1 MVFTSTVFLFLFLPL
16 FLAVYAL
23 TPARWRTVTILIGS
37 YLFYAWWRV
46 DFALVFAGATVL
58 AIAAGRLIGAWRET
72 RPDLARVAL
81 YAGVT
86 VQLALLAYFKYADF
100 GISSLNAALTALGAS
115 PVPLL
120 GVILPVGISF
130 YVFQAVCYLADI
142 ARGDARADTPWYQ
155 VAAYISLF
163 PQLIAGPIVR
173 FKTIVETLQAP
184 RMDAAGFSEGA
195 GRFMVGFVKKV
206 LIADSIAPLSDGAF
220 ALAAPTAA
228 EAWLGALA
236 FAVQL
241 LFDFSGYSDM
251 AIGLGRILGF
261 RFPENF
267 NRPYLAASITD
278 FWRRWHMSLSAWL
291 RDYLYI
297 PLGGNRR
304 GTRRTYVNLALVMI
318 LGGLWHGP
326 TWNFVLW
333 GAWHGGILAAERA
346 LGRESWRL
354 PAALGVAL
362 TFLAVLIGWVLF
374 RAETL
379 PHAFGH
385 LQGMAGLNGLALSA
399 ELAWQLQPRALLT
412 LGLGLIISFWPPGL
426 VPRVRN
432 AGAWPMQLGLS
443 ALFIMA
449 VARAIADSASPF
461 LYFRF

>member
-23 TPARWRTVTILIGS
+23 TPARWRTLVILTGS

-46 DFALVFAGATVL
+46 DFALVFAGSSLL
-58 AIAAGRLIGAWRET
+58 AIVAGRLIGVWRES
-72 RPDLARVAL
+72 RPERARIAL

-100 GISSLNAALTALGAS
+100 GIASLNSALTALGGS
-115 PVPLL
+115 PVPLI
-120 GVILPVGISF
+120 GVVLPVGISF
-130 YVFQAVCYLADI
+130 YVFQAICYLADI
-142 ARGDARADTPWYQ
+142 ARGDARSDTPWYQ

-173 FKTIVETLQAP
+173 FKSIAETLRAP
-184 RMDAAGFSEGA
+184 RMDMAGFSAGA
-195 GRFMVGFVKKV
+195 GRFMIGFVKKV
-206 LIADSIAPLSDGAF
+206 LIADSIAPLTDGAF

-261 RFPENF
+261 TFPENF
-267 NRPYLAASITD
+267 NRPYLADSITD

-304 GTRRTYVNLALVMI
+304 GVRRTYVNLALVMI

-346 LGRESWRL
+346 LGRESWRI
-354 PAALGVAL
+354 PRQLGITM
-362 TFLAVLIGWVLF
+362 TFLAVLLGWVLF
-374 RAETL
+374 RAEDL
-379 PHAFGH
+379 PQAFSH
-385 LQGMAGLNGLALSA
+385 LQGMVGQNGWGLST
-399 ELAWQLQPRALLT
+399 ELAWQLQPRPLLT
-412 LGLGLIISFWPPGL
+412 LAAGLMCFWPAGL
-426 VPRVRN
+426 VPRLRRVS
-432 AGAWPMQLGLS
+432 AWPYQLGLS
-443 ALFIMA
+443 ALFVLA

>member
-16 FLAVYAL
+16 FLAVYAV
-23 TPARWRTVTILIGS
+23 TPARWRTFVILVGS

-46 DFALVFAGATVL
+46 DFALVFAGSSVL
-58 AIAAGRLIGAWRET
+58 AIIAGRLIGAWRET
-72 RPDLARVAL
+72 RPERARIAL
-81 YAGVT
+81 YMGVT
-86 VQLALLAYFKYADF
+86 VQLALLTYFKYADF
-100 GISSLNAALTALGAS
+100 GISSLNAALATLGAS
-115 PVPLL
+115 PVPLI

-173 FKTIVETLQAP
+173 FKTIADDLRAP
-184 RMDAAGFSEGA
+184 RMDMAGFSAGA

-206 LIADSIAPLSDGAF
+206 LIADSIAPLTDGAF

-261 RFPENF
+261 KFPENF
-267 NRPYLAASITD
+267 NRPYLAVSITD

-304 GTRRTYVNLALVMI
+304 GVRRTYVNLALVMI

-346 LGRESWRL
+346 LNREAWRM
-354 PAALGVAL
+354 PAVLGIAL
-362 TFLAVLIGWVLF
+362 TFLAVLLGWVLF
-374 RAETL
+374 RAENL
-379 PHAFGH
+379 PHALSH
-385 LQGMAGLNGLALSA
+385 LQGMIGWNGWRLSA

-412 LGLGLIISFWPPGL
+412 LATGLIMCFWPAGL
-426 VPRVRN
+426 IPRVRPN
-432 AGAWPMQLGLS
+432 GVWPYHLGLS
-443 ALFIMA
+443 ALFILA
-449 VARAIADSASPF
+449 VARAVADTASPF